1 MLVGEDG
8 GQGWI
13 VASAPEL
20 LRVLSQ
26 RRDADGQRQMIRA
39 AVPAWA
45 PGPPHQASPRQ
56 NGSEKVNAV
65 ACWPYM
71 RSISMWAC

>member
-1 MLVGEDG
+1 LIDGPLRRAVGVSAPDPHHALLVDEDG

-20 LRVLSQ
+20 PRVLSQ
-26 RRDADGQRQMIRA
+26 RRDADEQRQMIRA

-45 PGPPHQASPRQ
+45 PGPPH
-56 NGSEKVNAV
+56 
-65 ACWPYM
+65 
-71 RSISMWAC
+71 

>member
-20 LRVLSQ
+20 PRVLSQ
-26 RRDADGQRQMIRA
+26 RRDADEQRQMIRA

-65 ACWPYM
+65 A
-71 RSISMWAC
+71 